1 MSVLNTFLNVNGV
14 RHDISADGNRSLL
27 DIVRNELSLKGSHF
41 GCGQGLCGACM
52 VLLEGHPVNSCDTP
66 LWSAAGKNLITIEG
80 AGQNAM
86 GARLQQEFINQAAAQ
101 CGYCTS
107 GMLISAMA
115 LLAENP
121 NPSEQEIRQEM
132 DKNLCRCGSHLR
144 VVQAIR
150 NVSAALSEGA

>member
-1 MSVLNTFLNVNGV
+1 MSVLNTFLNINGV
-14 RHDISADGNRSLL
+14 RYDISADGDRSLL
-27 DIVRNELSLKGSHF
+27 DIVRNELSLTGSHF

-66 LWSAAGKNLITIEG
+66 LWSAAGKSLITIEG
-80 AGQNAM
+80 VGQSAI

-107 GMLISAMA
+107 GMLISALA
-115 LLAENP
+115 LLVQNP
-121 NPSEQEIRQEM
+121 NPSEQEIRHEM

-144 VVQAIR
+144 VIQAIR
-150 NVSAALSEGA
+150 NVSDALPEVA